1 MENSNVNSDDCLGN
15 NLMNCKN
22 VIHWFDCNEIDI
34 WKYIYW
40 SFYWSNQMDT
50 DYNYYWDN
58 NYEEISCWTASNAIF
73 SFAIFES
80 SNIYYSINCYNSKN
94 LFWCFW
100 IKNKEY
106 CIFNKQYTK
115 EEYENLVPK
124 IISHMKKTW
133 KWWEFFPS
141 NISAFGY
148 NESVAQEYYPSTK
161 SEALKSWLNW
171 SDYQKPDPKVKKVI
185 NANMLPKNISDIPDD
200 ILNWAIECDETKKL
214 FKIIPQE
221 LEFYRKYNLPIP
233 KKHPDQRHLDR
244 MKLRNPRKL
253 YNRKCD
259 KCNVDMKTTYDPN
272 REELVYCEECYNK
285 EIY

>member
-1 MENSNVNSDDCLGN
+1 
-15 NLMNCKN
+15 
-22 VIHWFDCNEIDI
+22 
-34 WKYIYW
+34 
-40 SFYWSNQMDT
+40 
-50 DYNYYWDN
+50 
-58 NYEEISCWTASNAIF
+58 
-73 SFAIFES
+73 
-80 SNIYYSINCYNSKN
+80 
-94 LFWCFW
+94 
-100 IKNKEY
+100 
-106 CIFNKQYTK
+106 
-115 EEYENLVPK
+115 
-124 IISHMKKTW
+124 
-133 KWWEFFPS
+133 
-141 NISAFGY
+141 
-148 NESVAQEYYPSTK
+148 
-161 SEALKSWLNW
+161 
-171 SDYQKPDPKVKKVI
+171 
-185 NANMLPKNISDIPDD
+185 MLPKNISDIPDD